1 MADKDKIQI
10 GKLPWNVQKP
20 SHSSRKFSLVATM
33 MSLARS
39 RGNNACSVFLS
50 NMADGPAEDE
60 ESEVFEIT
68 DFTTASEWERF
79 IARLE
84 EVLHE
89 WMLAGG
95 SHRTSSTSVGS
106 TAFHPEPSKVKPL
119 PEQETDD
126 EREGTWA
133 FVQENINFAN
143 FSFNIAYHYLKTRK
157 SGTSRTSI
165 SHGGNEDSLPATVM
179 DMFDME
185 FDFPPRVHCLSR
197 WFGLKEFIVLSP
209 AQNTEAIDNE
219 SRCHLLL
226 SSIAIAFN
234 NSKCEIP
241 MFIQAHQRWRR
252 LYYGLCLGGEF
263 RTLFEM
269 CHLKHT
275 PPQYAH
281 LAGLLE
287 VFKDKLACPLSPL
300 PPVTVSIRFT
310 YILDEW
316 TDYAWPQDLPH
327 DPLCFECSE
336 DHTEF
341 AVLPFGACEDPVSE
355 LHLSTTW
362 PCLTEDVVVDNSVY
376 SDLDPMQAPEW
387 SVRVRM
393 CENPQCLLGDHFGSY
408 MKLCYRQE
416 STLQLLHQTHSD
428 DSEADIT
435 QALQKLTDP
444 GHGLPVASLS
454 SAVTKATTHLSVL
467 GELSPQ
473 EFAIPQPLL
482 NHILKQLFPDAN
494 EDADS
499 LQVMQDEICSKAKDA
514 CESSDSRKQDRFRG
528 LKSAP
533 EQSLTFSL
541 ATCLCLV
548 YNRHGGLRAVAHLW
562 HEFVLEMRY
571 RWEND
576 VFIPRLPIES
586 PNLGCCLIHQKL
598 QMLNCCIE
606 RRRSSRLKHGNVKQ
620 QNSAQTSTN
629 KSSSNKDGLCL
640 ESEPKDSSSEG
651 DEDEFFEAV
660 EDFSSFPE
668 PSDSGV
674 NEITREGV
682 LRRCGELYL
691 LAKPCEPLYVPV
703 TQEPAPMT
711 EDMLQQHAEVL
722 TQLGTTEEGA
732 RVRAQM
738 QSASLL
744 SDMEAFKAANPGCL
758 LEDFVRWYS
767 PNDWLQGPETVEE
780 REELIRQQELATEAL
795 QESRNSTESAQV
807 RENPDGWA
815 DDELEVTEEELLNI
829 EKTAAAELMSEAKAG
844 HVPELHSRPKWAE
857 EGRLSLRMRVPGNMW
872 EEVWHSAKPIPVR
885 RQKRLFDETKEAEKV
900 LHFLVSLK
908 PSEVAFQLFPVLLHA
923 ILLRLEGAGGRDIVA
938 IADVMDKVLKS
949 ARKLH
954 WVMPDDLP
962 HCEEIVREMQLAELV
977 IARANSLQFKFRDAL
992 NFQRKKL
999 QEVGG
1004 ERSIDE
1010 FLAALRE
1017 KPEVNVIGAGRGPAG
1032 RVIHRLFAKQATARL
1047 EQSRLENP
1055 SDSKSSSSPAQQ
1067 DFPTPT
1073 GREYILRTSAPRPAR
1088 SSRVSPQR
1096 MYCVLTADEFRLAGA
1111 FTEDVTFQ

>member
-1 MADKDKIQI
+1 
-10 GKLPWNVQKP
+10 
-20 SHSSRKFSLVATM
+20 
-33 MSLARS
+33 
-39 RGNNACSVFLS
+39 
-50 NMADGPAEDE
+50 

-95 SHRTSSTSVGS
+95 SHRTSSTSV
-106 TAFHPEPSKVKPL
+106 VIY
-119 PEQETDD
+119 
-126 EREGTWA
+126 REGTWA

-157 SGTSRTSI
+157 SGTSRTS
-165 SHGGNEDSLPATVM
+165 NEDSLPATVM

-514 CESSDSRKQDRFRG
+514 CESSDSRKQVR
-528 LKSAP
+528 SAP

-767 PNDWLQGPETVEE
+767 PNDWLQGPET
-780 REELIRQQELATEAL
+780 Q
-795 QESRNSTESAQV
+795 AQG
-807 RENPDGWA
+807 N
-815 DDELEVTEEELLNI
+815 VT
-829 EKTAAAELMSEAKAG
+829 SQ
-844 HVPELHSRPKWAE
+844 
-857 EGRLSLRMRVPGNMW
+857 GRLSLRMRVPGNMW

-1032 RVIHRLFAKQATARL
+1032 RVIHRLFAKQAVIYLTL
-1047 EQSRLENP
+1047 FVQ
-1055 SDSKSSSSPAQQ
+1055 SSSSPAQQ